1 MAEQEKLLEYLKRMT
16 ADLRQANQ
24 RLSDVDAKAHE
35 PVAIVGIGCRFP
47 GGVRSPEELW
57 ELVAGG
63 SDAISGFPADRGW
76 DLDGLYDPDPEARGK
91 VYAREGG
98 FLYDAAEFDAGFFG
112 ISPREALAMD
122 PQQRLLL
129 ETSWEAVER
138 AGIDPASLRGSRTGV
153 YMGLMYHD
161 YAVHAAGVPEDLEG
175 HLGTGTAGSIAA
187 GRIAYTFGLEGPTLT
202 VDTACSSSLVT
213 LHLAVQA
220 LRRGECAMALAG
232 GVTVMSSPSAFLDFS
247 RQRGLSP
254 DGRCKAFAEDADGT
268 GFGEGVGVLLVERLS
283 DALRLGH
290 PVLAV
295 VRGSAVNQDGASN
308 GLTAPNGPSQQRVI
322 RQALADAR
330 LGASDVDAVEAHGT
344 GTRLG
349 DPIEAQALIATYGQ
363 ERPSERPLFLGSLKS
378 NIGHAQAAAGV
389 GGVIKMVMA
398 LRHGVLPKTLHVDEP
413 SSHVDWSAGA
423 VELLTERREWPAV
436 DRPRRA
442 AVSSFGLSGTN
453 AHVILEQVTEPE
465 PEPVSRPPHG
475 SLPWVLSA
483 KSEAALRA
491 QAERLHAFVTERP
504 GLDLV
509 DTAYS
514 LLRRRTGFDHRAVVL
529 AGDRAELLAGLA
541 AVAAGEPA
549 AHVVRGARDDGKLA
563 FLFTFQGSQR
573 LGMGRELYDT
583 FPAYAAAFDEVCAA
597 LDRRLGRPLKE
608 IVFAAEGSPEA
619 ELLAQAEY
627 GHPAVFALEVAL
639 YRLLEHWG
647 IRPDVV
653 FGGSNGDSALLHVTG
668 ALSLEDAAAFVSTR
682 GRLLQQTPPG
692 GTMVAIEA
700 SEEEVRASLQ
710 GRSGTVDI
718 ALVNGPRQ
726 VVVSGDEELVAA
738 LGDEWRAAGRR
749 THRMSFGRAFH
760 SAHMEP
766 VLEPFVAAVRELDF
780 HRPRIPVV
788 NCLDGRL
795 ADPDE
800 LCTPEYWGRH
810 VRGAV
815 RFLDGMRTLEADG
828 VRTYLE
834 LGPVAMQSL
843 MGRECLAED
852 SDAVLLPTLAEGRP
866 EPDTLLTALA
876 HLYVRGADI
885 DADACFGHLAPR
897 RTDLPTYA
905 FDRAHYW
912 LADSPAAGPARPAE
926 LGLRAAGHPLLG
938 AAVSVA
944 GADELLLT
952 GRLSARTHPWLADH
966 AVAGTV
972 LLPGT
977 ALADLALH
985 AADLSGCRA
994 IEQLTLESP
1003 LALPEQG
1010 AVQVQLAIGAADG
1023 TGRRALTVFARPDDV
1038 PDRPWTRHATATLAP
1053 DGPDEPGFDLAV
1065 WPPQGA
1071 RPLPVDTLYDDL
1083 AAAGLDYGPAFRGVR
1098 AAWRRGAEV
1107 YAEVSLAEEPA
1118 EGYGVHPALFDSA
1131 LHAWSLAA
1139 PAGDGRPR
1147 LPFHWSGVR
1156 LHATGADTLRV
1167 RLAPAGQDAMSLA
1180 AADPTGAPV
1189 ASVDALAVRPVSAD
1203 ALRASPTADA
1213 LYRLDWLPADP
1224 AEPLAPGRWAGVG
1237 PAADDHYP
1245 DLAALTAALDAGA
1258 ALPEAVVVRERPGP
1272 DDPHAVVHRTL
1283 ALLRSWLADDRLT
1296 AARLVLVT
1304 SGATGE
1310 QVTHPAGAALH
1321 GLVRSAQTEHPGR
1334 FVLVDTDRPD
1344 EPLTQAVLGTEPQ
1357 FLVRGGTWSVGRL
1370 VRAEVTAGAAPAFR
1384 PGGTVL
1390 ITGGTGTLGA
1400 AVARHLVTA
1409 HGVRHLL
1416 LTSRRG
1422 PAAEGAK
1429 ELAAE
1434 LGALG
1439 AAVSVVA
1446 CDVADRSALA
1456 ALLAGIPDAH
1466 PLTGVVHAAG
1476 TVADGLL
1483 ESLTPEQAD
1492 TVLRPKAG
1500 AALHLHEL
1508 TRDMDLDQFVLFSS
1522 AAGVFGGAGQSAYAA
1537 ANAFLD
1543 GLAAHRRA
1551 AGQRAL
1557 SLAWGLWGERS
1568 GITGHLD
1575 GTDLARIER
1584 AGFLPLTVE
1593 DGLALFDA
1601 CLTAGRAALLPMR
1614 LDTAPRPGR
1623 QVPPLLSRL
1632 IRTTRRAARTATAT
1646 APAGTLRDRL
1656 LALPAAERDGVLLD
1670 LVRTHAATVLGH
1682 ATPDAIGA
1690 GQTFRDLGV
1699 DSLSAVELRN
1709 ALGPRT
1715 GLTLPPTLVFDYPT
1729 PAALAEYLRRE
1740 LLAEHTDTAR
1750 PAPGTG
1756 AEDEPVAI
1764 VGIGCRFPGGVRSPE
1779 ELWELVAGGS
1789 DAISG
1794 FPAGRGWDLDG
1805 LYDPNPG
1812 VRGKVYTREG
1822 GFLHDAAEFDAAFF
1836 GISPREALA
1845 MDPQQRLLLETSWEA
1860 VERAGIDPTTLR
1872 GSRTGVYMGLM
1883 NRDYLTR
1890 LRAIPEELEAF
1901 RGTGTAGSVAA
1912 GRLSYTFGLEGPA
1925 VTVDTACSSSL
1936 VTLHLAVQALRRGEC
1951 AMALAGGVTV
1961 MSSPAAFLDFSRQR
1975 GLSPDGRCKA
1985 FAENADGTGW
1995 AEGAGVLVVERLSD
2009 ALRQGHPVLA
2019 VVRGSA
2025 VNQDGA
2031 SNGLT
2036 APNGPSQQRVIREA
2050 LADAGLGTADVDAVE
2065 AHGTGTRLGD
2075 PIEAQALLATYG
2087 QERPSEQP
2095 LFLGSLKSNIG
2106 HAQAAAGVGGVIK
2119 MVMALRHGVL
2129 PKTLH
2134 VDEPSSHVDWS
2145 AGAVELLTERRE
2157 WPELDR
2163 PRRAAVSSFGLSGTN
2178 AHVILEQAP
2187 EQEEFT
2193 TAELGPVPWVVSG
2206 RSEAALRAQAERLH
2220 AFVSERPALD
2230 LAAAGHALLTTRT
2243 TFEHRAVVLAQ
2254 DRAELLRGLAAV
2266 AAGEP
2271 AAEVAEGRRGSG
2283 RLAVLF
2289 TGQGSQR
2296 LGMGRQLYDTH
2307 PVFAAAFDEVCAALE
2322 PHLDRPLKDIVFAG
2336 ADSPEAGLVHRTG
2349 YTQPAVFA
2357 LEVALYRLIEHW
2369 GVRPDA
2375 VAGHSIGELAAAHVT
2390 GLLSLP
2396 DAAALVAARGRL
2408 MQELPEGGAM
2418 VAVQAGEAEVL
2429 GLLGEVSDR
2438 VGVAAVNGPA
2448 AVVLSGAEDAVL
2460 ELAER
2465 LRALGRKTKRLE
2477 VSHAFHSPLMEPM
2490 LDAFAEVARGVRYGE
2505 PGTPFVSTV
2514 TGAAVA
2520 AEELGSPEY
2529 WVRHVRRPVRFHDAV
2544 TALAADGVTTF
2555 LEVGPDGVL
2564 SAMGPNC
2571 LTGQAGSATFVP
2583 CLRGDTDEARSLAK
2597 AVVRLH
2603 AHGVAVDWAAFCGT
2617 PVDWSAAFD
2626 GPRPPRTELP
2636 TYAFQRQRYWL
2647 DAPPALPEDLGAAGI
2662 GAADHP
2668 LLGAAVELPGTDG
2681 MVFAGRLAAGT
2692 HPWLDGHTL
2701 GGTPVLPA
2709 SAVLEMALRAGDETG
2724 CGGVEDLTLDTPLVL
2739 PEQGAVRLRLTV
2751 GPFTDGR
2758 RTVEL
2763 HTRPEDTS
2771 GPGGWT
2777 RNAHGTLRPPTAT
2790 APGPRATGA
2799 AGTTLT
2805 TWPPAGAEPAAPDE
2819 LYRLLAAAGVDH
2831 GPAAR
2836 AVRAVWRRDAELFA
2850 EVVLGPG
2857 EEREAERYGVHPV
2870 LLDGALHPLGL
2881 TGPAGPLPA
2890 SWSGV
2895 TLHATGATSVRVRV
2909 APVAPDAVSVLLA
2922 DPAGL
2927 PVATADRVTLRP
2939 VPAGPPRPAPD
2950 RTGAA
2955 EHTGTG
2961 TQDTGTGSEGTDAG
2975 ADGTGTAYS
2984 SVRRAATAAP
2994 VAAPG
2999 ARERLLALTPDE
3011 RARALLDIVRRGTAV
3026 VFGHAGPDDVDPER
3040 SFKDIGIDSLTAVE
3054 LRDQVTAATGLQV
3067 PPTVL
3072 FDCPT
3077 PAALAER
3084 LAEEAAAELSGVRA
3098 LHRELD
3104 RLEQLLAALPGAGPE
3119 REEIHARLRALTG
3132 APERPVDRPA
3142 QTDLESATA
3151 EEIFD
3156 LLDAELES
3164 P

>member
-1 MAEQEKLLEYLKRMT
+1 MGKAMAEQEKLLEYLKRMT
-16 ADLRQANQ
+16 TDLRQANQ

-57 ELVAGG
+57 ELVATG
-63 SDAISGFPADRGW
+63 SDAISGFPVDRGW
-76 DLDGLYDPDPEARGK
+76 DLEGLYDPDREARGK
-91 VYAREGG
+91 VYTREGG
-98 FLYDAAEFDAGFFG
+98 FLHEAAEFDAGFFG

-138 AGIDPASLRGSRTGV
+138 AGIDPTSLRGSRTGV

-161 YAVHAAGVPEDLEG
+161 YALHAGSVAEDLEG
-175 HLGTGTAGSIAA
+175 HLGAGTAGSIAA

-220 LRRGECAMALAG
+220 LRRGECTMALAG
-232 GVTVMSSPSAFLDFS
+232 GVTVMSSPAAFLDFS

-254 DGRCKAFAEDADGT
+254 EGRCRAFAEGADGT
-268 GFGEGVGVLLVERLS
+268 GFGEGVGVLVVERLS

-330 LGASDVDAVEAHGT
+330 LTTSDVDAVEAHGT

-349 DPIEAQALIATYGQ
+349 DPIEAQALLATYGQ
-363 ERPSERPLFLGSLKS
+363 ERDGERPLFLGSLKS

-398 LRHGVLPKTLHVDEP
+398 LRNGVLPKTLHVDAP

-423 VELLTERREWPAV
+423 VELLTERRDWPEL

-453 AHVILEQVTEPE
+453 AHVILEQAPAAEPE
-465 PEPVSRPPHG
+465 AVPDRPHVL
-475 SLPWVLSA
+475 LPWVISA
-483 KSEAALRA
+483 KTEAALRA
-491 QAERLHAFVTERP
+491 QAERLHAFVTGRP
-504 GLDLV
+504 ELDLV

-514 LLRRRTGFDHRAVVL
+514 LLSRRGFEHRAVVL
-529 AGDRAELLAGLA
+529 AGDRATLLAGLA

-549 AHVVRGARDDGKLA
+549 AHVVRGARGDGKLA

-573 LGMGRELYDT
+573 LGMGRELYA
-583 FPAYAAAFDEVCAA
+583 AYPLYTAAFDEVCTA
-597 LDRRLGRPLKE
+597 LDRHLDRPLKE

-619 ELLAQAEY
+619 ALLAQAEY

-639 YRLLEHWG
+639 YRLVEHWG
-647 IRPDVV
+647 VRPDVV
-653 FGGSNGDSALLHVTG
+653 FGGSNGDSAVLHVTG
-668 ALSLEDAAAFVSTR
+668 ALSLEDAAAFVTTR

-700 SEEEVRASLQ
+700 SEDEVRASLE

-726 VVVSGDEELVAA
+726 VVVSGDEELVARI
-738 LGDEWRAAGRR
+738 GDDWQAAGRR

-766 VLEPFVAAVRELDF
+766 VLEPFVAAVRALDF
-780 HRPRIPVV
+780 NRPRIPVID
-788 NCLDGRL
+788 CLDGRL
-795 ADPDE
+795 ADPAE
-800 LCTPEYWGRH
+800 FCSPEYWGRH

-828 VRTYLE
+828 VHTYLE

-876 HLYVRGADI
+876 HLYVRGTDV
-885 DADACFGHLAPR
+885 DADAFFGHLGPR
-897 RTDLPTYA
+897 RTELPTYA
-905 FDRAHYW
+905 FEHASYW
-912 LADSPAAGPARPAE
+912 LADSPAAGAARPAE
-926 LGLRAAGHPLLG
+926 LGLRGADHPLLG

-977 ALADLALH
+977 AFVDLALH
-985 AADLSGCRA
+985 AADLSGCRTL
-994 IEQLTLESP
+994 EELTLQSP
-1003 LALPEQG
+1003 LVLPERG
-1010 AVQVQLAIGAADG
+1010 AVQIQLAIGAADAA
-1023 TGRRALTVFARPDDV
+1023 GRRTLTVFARPEGQADG
-1038 PDRPWTRHATATLAP
+1038 PWTRHATGALTAEDTADALE
-1053 DGPDEPGFDLAV
+1053 GPGSDLAH

-1071 RPLPVDTLYDDL
+1071 RPLPVETLYDDL

-1107 YAEVSLAEEPA
+1107 FAEVALSEEPA
-1118 EGYGVHPALFDSA
+1118 EGYGVHPALLDSA
-1131 LHAWSLAA
+1131 LHVWSLAA
-1139 PAGDGRPR
+1139 PAAPGRPQ

-1156 LHATGADTLRV
+1156 LLATGADTLRV
-1167 RLAPAGQDAMSLA
+1167 RLAPAGQDAMALTV
-1180 AADPTGAPV
+1180 ADPAGLPV
-1189 ASVDALAVRPVSAD
+1189 ATVESLVVRPVTAE
-1203 ALRASPTADA
+1203 ALRTSATADA
-1213 LYRLDWLPADP
+1213 LYRLDWLPAEP
-1224 AEPLAPGRWAGVG
+1224 AEPLAPGSWAGVG

-1245 DLAALTAALDAGA
+1245 DLPALAAALDAGA
-1258 ALPEAVVVRERPGP
+1258 ALPDVVVVREQPAL
-1272 DDPHAVVHRTL
+1272 DDLHGAVHRTL
-1283 ALLRSWLADDRLT
+1283 RLLQEWLADERFT
-1296 AARLVLVT
+1296 TARLVLVT
-1304 SGATGE
+1304 GGATGE
-1310 QVTHPAGAALH
+1310 QVTHPAAAALH

-1334 FVLVDTDRPD
+1334 FVLVDTDLTG
-1344 EPLTQAVLGTEPQ
+1344 EPLTAAVLGTEPQ
-1357 FLVRGGTWSVGRL
+1357 FLVRGGIWSVARL
-1370 VRAEVTAGAAPAFR
+1370 ARAEVPTGATAFR
-1384 PGGTVL
+1384 PDGTVL
-1390 ITGGTGTLGA
+1390 VTGGTGTLGA

-1422 PAAEGAK
+1422 PAAEGA
-1429 ELAAE
+1429 EALVAE
-1434 LGALG
+1434 LGELG
-1439 AAVSVVA
+1439 ATVSVVA
-1446 CDVADRSALA
+1446 CDAADRSALA
-1456 ALLAGIPDAH
+1456 GLLAGIPAGH

-1476 TVADGLL
+1476 IVADGLL
-1483 ESLTPEQAD
+1483 ESLTSEQAD
-1492 TVLRPKAG
+1492 AVLRPKAD

-1508 TRDMDLDQFVLFSS
+1508 TQDMDLAHFVLFSS
-1522 AAGVFGGAGQSAYAA
+1522 AAGVFGGAGQSGYAA

-1551 AGQRAL
+1551 AGRSAL

-1568 GITGHLD
+1568 GITGHLAEA
-1575 GTDLARIER
+1575 DLARIER
-1584 AGFLPLTVE
+1584 AGFAPLTFE

-1601 CLTAGRAALLPMR
+1601 CLAADRAVLLPMR

-1623 QVPPLLSRL
+1623 DVPPLLGGLVRTSR
-1632 IRTTRRAARTATAT
+1632 RTARTAA
-1646 APAGTLRDRL
+1646 APATTLRDRL
-1656 LALPAAERDGVLLD
+1656 RALPAAERDGALLD
-1670 LVRTHAATVLGH
+1670 VVRAHAASVLGH

-1709 ALGPRT
+1709 ALGPLT
-1715 GLTLPPTLVFDYPT
+1715 GLSLSPTLVFDYPT
-1729 PAALAEYLRRE
+1729 PAALAAYLRRE
-1740 LLAEHTDTAR
+1740 LLAEDTTDTTGTA
-1750 PAPGTG
+1750 APVTGT
-1756 AEDEPVAI
+1756 DDDPVAI

-1779 ELWELVAGGS
+1779 ELWELVATGS

-1794 FPAGRGWDLDG
+1794 FPVDRGWDLEG
-1805 LYDPNPG
+1805 LYDPDPE

-1822 GFLHDAAEFDAAFF
+1822 GFLHEAAEFDAGFF

-1860 VERAGIDPTTLR
+1860 VERAGIDPTSLR

-1951 AMALAGGVTV
+1951 TMALAGGVTV

-1975 GLSPDGRCKA
+1975 GLAADGRCKA
-1985 FAENADGTGW
+1985 FAEGANGTGW
-1995 AEGAGVLVVERLSD
+1995 GEGAGVLVVERLSD
-2009 ALRQGHPVLA
+2009 ALRLGHPVLA

-2036 APNGPSQQRVIREA
+2036 APNGPSQQRVIRQA
-2050 LADAGLGTADVDAVE
+2050 LADARLNPADVDAVE

-2075 PIEAQALLATYG
+2075 PIEAHALLATYG
-2087 QERPSEQP
+2087 QERDGEQP

-2119 MVMALRHGVL
+2119 MVMALRNGVL

-2134 VDEPSSHVDWS
+2134 VDAPSSHVDWS
-2145 AGAVELLTERRE
+2145 AGAVELLTERRD

-2187 EQEEFT
+2187 EPEPAADPES
-2193 TAELGPVPWVVSG
+2193 APVPWVISAKT
-2206 RSEAALRAQAERLH
+2206 EAALRAQAERLH
-2220 AFVSERPALD
+2220 AFVTERPELD

-2243 TFEHRAVVLAQ
+2243 AFEYRAVVTAP

-2271 AAEVAEGRRGSG
+2271 AAGVAEGRRRSG

-2296 LGMGRQLYDTH
+2296 LGMGRELYAAY
-2307 PVFAAAFDEVCAALE
+2307 PVFATAFDEVCAALN
-2322 PHLDRPLKDIVFAG
+2322 PHLDRPLQEVVFA
-2336 ADSPEAGLVHRTG
+2336 AEDSPEAALVHQTG

-2390 GLLSLP
+2390 GVFPLP

-2408 MQELPEGGAM
+2408 MQELPAGGAM
-2418 VAVQAGEAEVL
+2418 VAVQATEQEVL
-2429 GLLGEVSDR
+2429 DLLAEASDQ
-2438 VGVAAVNGPA
+2438 VGVAAVNGPT
-2448 AVVLSGAEDAVL
+2448 AVVLSGSADAVL
-2460 ELAER
+2460 GIAER
-2465 LRALGRKTKRLE
+2465 LRGMGRKTKRLE
-2477 VSHAFHSPLMEPM
+2477 VSHAFHSPLMDPM
-2490 LDAFAEVARGVRYGE
+2490 LDRFAEVAHRVRFARA
-2505 PGTPFVSTV
+2505 GTPFVSTV
-2514 TGAAVA
+2514 TGRPVTG
-2520 AEELGSPEY
+2520 EELGSPEY
-2529 WVRHVRRPVRFHDAV
+2529 WVRHVRQPVRFHDAV
-2544 TALAADGVTTF
+2544 SALAADGVTTF

-2571 LTGQAGSATFVP
+2571 LPADAGSVAFVP
-2583 CLRGDTDEARSLAK
+2583 CLRGGTGEAQSLTK
-2597 AVVRLH
+2597 AVVQLH
-2603 AHGVAVDWAAFCGT
+2603 THGVPVDWSAFSGT

-2647 DAPPALPEDLGAAGI
+2647 DAPSAPPEDLGAAGI
-2662 GAADHP
+2662 GTADHP
-2668 LLGAAVELPGTDG
+2668 LLGAAIELPGSDG
-2681 MVFAGRLAAGT
+2681 LVFSGRLAADT
-2692 HPWLDGHTL
+2692 HPWLAEHTVA
-2701 GGTPVLPA
+2701 GTPVLPA
-2709 SAVLEMALRAGDETG
+2709 SAVLDMVLRAADQTG
-2724 CGGVEDLTLDTPLVL
+2724 LAFIEELALDTPLVL
-2739 PEQGAVRLRLTV
+2739 PGRGGVQLRLSV
-2751 GPFTDGR
+2751 GPSGDGPSGDG

-2763 HTRPEDTS
+2763 HSRPEKST
-2771 GPGGWT
+2771 GLGGWV
-2777 RNAHGTLRPPTAT
+2777 RNAHGTLRPTGP
-2790 APGPRATGA
+2790 APD
-2799 AGTTLT
+2799 TTLAA
-2805 TWPPAGAEPAAPDE
+2805 WPPAGAEPAAAED
-2819 LYRLLAAAGVDH
+2819 LYGLLAKAGLDH
-2831 GPAAR
+2831 GPAFQ
-2836 AVRAVWRRDAELFA
+2836 AVRSVWRRDAELYA
-2850 EVVLGPG
+2850 EVALGPA
-2857 EEREAERYGVHPV
+2857 EAREADRYGVHPV
-2870 LLDGALHPLGL
+2870 LLDGALHPLAL
-2881 TGPAGPLPA
+2881 TGSAGLLPA

-2895 TLHATGATSVRVRV
+2895 SVHATGATAVRVRV
-2909 APVAPDAVSVLLA
+2909 APAAPDAVSVLLT
-2922 DPAGL
+2922 DPDGL
-2927 PVATADRVTLRP
+2927 PVASADRVDLRP
-2939 VPAGPPRPAPD
+2939 VPDDLPRPA
-2950 RTGAA
+2950 A
-2955 EHTGTG
+2955 ERSA
-2961 TQDTGTGSEGTDAG
+2961 TGSAP
-2975 ADGTGTAYS
+2975 A
-2984 SVRRAATAAP
+2984 RRAVTAAP
-2994 VAAPG
+2994 AAAPG
-2999 ARERLLALTPDE
+2999 ARERLLALAPDD
-3011 RARALLDIVRRGTAV
+3011 RARTLLDIVRRGTAV
-3026 VFGHAGPDDVDPER
+3026 VFGHAGPDDVDPAQ

-3054 LRDQVTAATGLQV
+3054 LRNQVTAATGLQV

-3084 LAEEAAAELSGVRA
+3084 LAEEATAELSGVRE

-3104 RLEQLLAALPGAGPE
+3104 RLEELLDALPGEGTE

-3132 APERPVDRPA
+3132 SRERPVDRPEA
-3142 QTDLESATA
+3142 TDLESATA

>member
-63 SDAISGFPADRGW
+63 ADAISGFPADRGW
-76 DLDGLYDPDPEARGK
+76 DVDGLYDPDPEARGK
-91 VYAREGG
+91 VYARQGG
-98 FLYDAAEFDAGFFG
+98 FLHDAAEFDAGFFG

-220 LRRGECAMALAG
+220 LRRGECSMALAG
-232 GVTVMSSPSAFLDFS
+232 GVTVMSSPAAFLDFS

-268 GFGEGVGVLLVERLS
+268 GFGEGVGVLVVERLS

-330 LGASDVDAVEAHGT
+330 LGAADVDAVEAHGT

-363 ERPSERPLFLGSLKS
+363 ERPVERPLFLGSLKS

-398 LRHGVLPKTLHVDEP
+398 LRHGVLPKTLHVGEP

-453 AHVILEQVTEPE
+453 AHVILEQVTAPE
-465 PEPVSRPPHG
+465 PEAVSRPPHG
-475 SLPWVLSA
+475 PLPLVLSA
-483 KSEAALRA
+483 KTETALRA
-491 QAERLHAFVTERP
+491 QAERLHAFVAERP

-514 LLRRRTGFDHRAVVL
+514 LLRRRAGFDHRAVVL

-541 AVAAGEPA
+541 ALAAGEPSP
-549 AHVVRGARDDGKLA
+549 HVVTGTRDDDGKLA

-573 LGMGRELYDT
+573 LGMGRELYGT
-583 FPAYAAAFDEVCAA
+583 FPAYATAFDEVCAA
-597 LDRRLGRPLKE
+597 LDPRLGRPLKD
-608 IVFAAEGSPEA
+608 IVFAAEDSPEA
-619 ELLAQAEY
+619 ALLAQAEY

-668 ALSLEDAAAFVSTR
+668 SLSLEDAAAFVATR
-682 GRLLQQTPPG
+682 GRLLQRTPPG

-700 SEEEVRASLQ
+700 SEEEVRASLE
-710 GRSGTVDI
+710 GRTGIVDI

-726 VVVSGDEELVAA
+726 VVVSGDEELVARI
-738 LGDEWRAAGRR
+738 GEEWRAAGRR
-749 THRMSFGRAFH
+749 THQMSFGRAFH

-766 VLEPFVAAVRELDF
+766 VLEPFVAAVRSLDF

-800 LCTPEYWGRH
+800 LCSPEYWGRH

-815 RFLDGMRTLEADG
+815 RFLDGMRTLEAEG

-876 HLYVRGADI
+876 HLYARGADI
-885 DADACFGHLAPR
+885 DADAFFGRFAPR

-905 FDRAHYW
+905 FDRTHYW
-912 LADSPAAGPARPAE
+912 LADSPATGPARPAE
-926 LGLRAAGHPLLG
+926 LGLGAADHPLLG

-952 GRLSARTHPWLADH
+952 GRLSLRTHPWLADH
-966 AVAGTV
+966 TVAGTV

-977 ALADLALH
+977 AFADLALH

-994 IEQLTLESP
+994 IEQLTLQSP
-1003 LALPEQG
+1003 LVLPGQG
-1010 AVQVQLAIGAADG
+1010 AVQVQLAVGGADA
-1023 TGRRALTVFARPDDV
+1023 TGHRALTVFARPDDV

-1053 DGPDEPGFDLAV
+1053 GGPDEPGFDLAV

-1071 RPLPVDTLYDDL
+1071 RPLPVEALYDDL

-1098 AAWRRGAEV
+1098 AAWRRGAEI
-1107 YAEVSLAEEPA
+1107 YAEVALTGEPA
-1118 EGYGVHPALFDSA
+1118 EGYGVHPALLDSA

-1139 PAGDGRPR
+1139 PAGEDRPR

-1180 AADPTGAPV
+1180 VADPTGAPV
-1189 ASVDALAVRPVSAD
+1189 ASVDALTVRPVTAD
-1203 ALRASPTADA
+1203 ALRTSPVADA
-1213 LYRLDWLPADP
+1213 LYRLDWLPTDP

-1245 DLAALTAALDAGA
+1245 DLAALAAALDAGT
-1258 ALPEAVVVRERPGP
+1258 ALPDAVVVRERPGT
-1272 DDPHAVVHRTL
+1272 DGLHDAVHRTL
-1283 ALLRSWLADDRLT
+1283 RLLRAWLADDRFA

-1310 QVTHPAGAALH
+1310 QVTHPAAAALH

-1334 FVLVDTDRPD
+1334 FVLVDTDRP
-1344 EPLTQAVLGTEPQ
+1344 EVPPTQAVLGTEPQ
-1357 FLVRGGTWSVGRL
+1357 FLVRAGTWSVGRL
-1370 VRAEVTAGAAPAFR
+1370 VRADATGHTPATTEPVPAFR

-1390 ITGGTGTLGA
+1390 VTGGTGTLGA
-1400 AVARHLVTA
+1400 AVARHLVAA

-1422 PAAEGAK
+1422 PAAEGA
-1429 ELAAE
+1429 EALAAE

-1439 AAVSVVA
+1439 ATVSVVA
-1446 CDVADRSALA
+1446 CDAADRTALA
-1456 ALLAGIPDAH
+1456 ATLAAVPAAH
-1466 PLTGVVHAAG
+1466 PLTGVVHTAG
-1476 TVADGLL
+1476 IVADGLL

-1492 TVLRPKAG
+1492 AVLRPKAD

-1508 TRDMDLDQFVLFSS
+1508 TRDTDLDQFVLFSS

-1543 GLAAHRRA
+1543 GLAAQRRA
-1551 AGQRAL
+1551 AGLPAL

-1568 GITGHLD
+1568 GITGHLA

-1623 QVPPLLSRL
+1623 EVPPLLGGL
-1632 IRTTRRAARTATAT
+1632 VRTARRAARTATA
-1646 APAGTLRDRL
+1646 PAATLRDRL
-1656 LALPAAERDGVLLD
+1656 LALPAAERDGLLLD
-1670 LVRTHAATVLGH
+1670 LVRGHAATVLGH
-1682 ATPDAIGA
+1682 TAPDAIGA
-1690 GQTFRDLGV
+1690 RDTFRDLGV

-1709 ALGPRT
+1709 ALSPLT
-1715 GLTLPPTLVFDYPT
+1715 GLALPPTLVFDYPT

-1740 LLAEHTDTAR
+1740 LLAEHTDTDTDR
-1750 PAPGTG
+1750 PAAGTG
-1756 AEDEPVAI
+1756 AEDEPVAV

-1779 ELWELVAGGS
+1779 ELWDLVAGGS

-1794 FPAGRGWDLDG
+1794 FPVDRGWDLED
-1805 LYDPNPG
+1805 LYDPDPG

-1822 GFLHDAAEFDAAFF
+1822 GFLHDAAEFDAGFF

-1860 VERAGIDPTTLR
+1860 VERAGIDPASLR

-1951 AMALAGGVTV
+1951 SMALAGGVTV

-1985 FAENADGTGW
+1985 FAEDADGTGW

-2009 ALRQGHPVLA
+2009 ALRLGHPVLA

-2036 APNGPSQQRVIREA
+2036 APNGPSQQRVIRQA
-2050 LADAGLGTADVDAVE
+2050 LADARLGAADVDAVE

-2075 PIEAQALLATYG
+2075 PIEAQALIATYG
-2087 QERPSEQP
+2087 QERPVERP

-2134 VDEPSSHVDWS
+2134 VGEPSSHVDWS
-2145 AGAVELLTERRE
+2145 AGAVELLTERRD
-2157 WPELDR
+2157 WPSVDR

-2187 EQEEFT
+2187 ETVEST
-2193 TAELGPVPWVVSG
+2193 STDLGPVPWVVSG
-2206 RSEAALRAQAERLH
+2206 KTEAALRAQAERLH
-2220 AFVSERPALD
+2220 AFVAERPGLD

-2243 TFEHRAVVLAQ
+2243 TFEHRAVVLAE
-2254 DRAELLRGLAAV
+2254 DRAELLRALAAV

-2296 LGMGRQLYDTH
+2296 LGMGRELYDTYG
-2307 PVFAAAFDEVCAALE
+2307 VYATAFDEVCAALD
-2322 PHLDRPLKDIVFAG
+2322 PHLGRPLKDIVFAG
-2336 ADSPEAGLVHRTG
+2336 PDSPEAGLVHQTG
-2349 YTQPAVFA
+2349 FTQPAVFA
-2357 LEVALYRLIEHW
+2357 LEVALYRLLEHW

-2390 GLLSLP
+2390 GVLSLP

-2408 MQELPEGGAM
+2408 MQDLPAGGAM
-2418 VAVQAGEAEVL
+2418 VAVQATESEVL
-2429 GLLGEVSDR
+2429 DLLGEAGGR

-2460 ELAER
+2460 DLAER
-2465 LRALGRKTKRLE
+2465 LRGLGRKTKRLE
-2477 VSHAFHSPLMEPM
+2477 VSHAFHSPLMDPM
-2490 LDAFAEVARGVRYGE
+2490 LDAFAEVARSVPYGE
-2505 PGTPFVSTV
+2505 AGTPFVSTV
-2514 TGAAVA
+2514 TGGPVPA
-2520 AEELGSPEY
+2520 AEPGGPEY
-2529 WVRHVRRPVRFHDAV
+2529 WVRHVRQPVRFHDAV
-2544 TALAADGVTTF
+2544 NALAADGVTTF

-2571 LTGQAGSATFVP
+2571 LPADAGSVTFVP
-2583 CLRGDTDEARSLAK
+2583 SLRGGADEAQSLTK

-2617 PVDWSAAFD
+2617 PVDWSAALD

-2647 DAPPALPEDLGAAGI
+2647 DAPPAGPEDLGAAGL

-2668 LLGAAVELPGTDG
+2668 LLGAAVELPGSDA
-2681 MVFAGRLAAGT
+2681 MVFTGRLAAAT
-2692 HPWLDGHTL
+2692 HPWLAQHTL

-2709 SAVLEMALRAGDETG
+2709 SAVLETVLRAGDQTG
-2724 CGGVEDLTLDTPLVL
+2724 CGAIEDLALDTPLVL
-2739 PEQGAVRLRLTV
+2739 PERAAVQLRLTV
-2751 GPFTDGR
+2751 GPFADGH

-2763 HTRPEDTS
+2763 HTRPEGTS

-2777 RNAHGTLRPPTAT
+2777 RNAHGTLSPAAETPPVD
-2790 APGPRATGA
+2790 
-2799 AGTTLT
+2799 TTLT
-2805 TWPPAGAEPAAPDE
+2805 TWPPTGAAPVAADE
-2819 LYRLLAAAGVDH
+2819 LYGLLAAAGLEH
-2831 GPAAR
+2831 GPAFR
-2836 AVRAVWRRDAELFA
+2836 AVRAVWRRDTELFA
-2850 EVVLGPG
+2850 EVVLGPD
-2857 EEREAERYGVHPV
+2857 EARDAARYGIHPV

-2881 TGPAGPLPA
+2881 TGPAGPLPV

-2895 TLHATGATSVRVRV
+2895 TLRATGAASVRVRV
-2909 APVAPDAVSVLLA
+2909 TPVAPDAVSLLLT

-2927 PVATADRVTLRP
+2927 PVASAGRVTLGP
-2939 VPAGPPRPAPD
+2939 VPADLPRPAAD
-2950 RTGAA
+2950 RTAPA
-2955 EHTGTG
+2955 
-2961 TQDTGTGSEGTDAG
+2961 SPPA
-2975 ADGTGTAYS
+2975 
-2984 SVRRAATAAP
+2984 RRTVTAAP
-2994 VAAPG
+2994 AAAPG
-2999 ARERLLALTPDE
+2999 ARERLLALAPDE
-3011 RARALLDIVRRGTAV
+3011 RARTLLDIVRRGTAV
-3026 VFGHAGPDDVDPER
+3026 VFGHTGPDDVDPAQ

-3104 RLEQLLAALPGAGPE
+3104 RLEELLAALPGAGPE

-3132 APERPVDRPA
+3132 APERPVDRAPA
-3142 QTDLESATA
+3142 TDLESATA